1 MALDTE
7 KSPLDAPLSVR
18 AKGYG
23 RWNYSEI
30 EWDDPELVRK
40 VHQFSDTVDEKP
52 LPEGTEG
59 KKPVA
64 VKGASRTIPAL
75 SPKNP
80 NHHKASLMPPNR
92 FCERKAKYVERKPLF
107 SQTACVNDVL
117 PDFSRLGLYPKDQQ
131 IKTAECSNST
141 QLLPVASEPPVVLPR
156 SPMDSKGYSTS
167 VESLHSLKADCKS
180 QIAFPYSS
188 TPKPL
193 PGKRASPLDASMPLF
208 PTTSLSPE
216 LSEDSDFEQHEP
228 TRPKS
233 YLASGALSSSEVFP
247 SWRLHRLSDPKDIS
261 VMGTRKQMTADG
273 CPPTG
278 QVRKMSSFQAD
289 YWACAIPDCL
299 PPSPDRQSPHWDPNK
314 EYEDLLDYTYPIRP
328 KYKLAK
334 DLKYGIRDSSIHDS
348 GIDLDSLS
356 VSPESTL
363 KSTSV
368 PGPEHRTTG
377 DQTVQSF
384 RTPLSKK
391 PKCSAPVS
399 HYGLSP
405 IGKVSFADG
414 SPIGRTIFSSELA
427 PGPSSSDS
435 TNIGKQRWEARY
447 NNCNTRDTNEHDCV
461 LRRAAVGTFL
471 RSTRMLSLQ
480 PDCCS
485 DEEYLPLPPRLKELE
500 RLAQQLTDLSLMI
513 RQPEED
519 DGFPSV
525 GGNGEHLPLE
535 VCGCDGSQQET
546 DCYSRRADS
555 SRECSEEDLLSN
567 QGCEDCANAH
577 GETTSTDARDFVGT
591 ECFETGSER
600 EKEEEGYDRDSLAH
614 HIKVFCCRLEELI
627 RWLHKI
633 AEITDNWIPPRP
645 DVESV
650 KASLQRYLAFK
661 KDLAGHQALT
671 EGVLQDG
678 ERLLK
683 SMASS
688 SPVLQRTL
696 SLIAKQSSE
705 LESNANRL
713 YESILGALDTLDA
726 GLRKSRVSQQAAGP
740 TESSKWLM
748 SATL

>member
-1 MALDTE
+1 
-7 KSPLDAPLSVR
+7 
-18 AKGYG
+18 
-23 RWNYSEI
+23 
-30 EWDDPELVRK
+30 
-40 VHQFSDTVDEKP
+40 
-52 LPEGTEG
+52 
-59 KKPVA
+59 
-64 VKGASRTIPAL
+64 
-75 SPKNP
+75 
-80 NHHKASLMPPNR
+80 
-92 FCERKAKYVERKPLF
+92 
-107 SQTACVNDVL
+107 
-117 PDFSRLGLYPKDQQ
+117 
-131 IKTAECSNST
+131 
-141 QLLPVASEPPVVLPR
+141 
-156 SPMDSKGYSTS
+156 
-167 VESLHSLKADCKS
+167 
-180 QIAFPYSS
+180 
-188 TPKPL
+188 
-193 PGKRASPLDASMPLF
+193 MPLF
-208 PTTSLSPE
+208 ATTSLSPE
-216 LSEDSDFEQHEP
+216 LSEDSDSEQNEP

-233 YLASGALSSSEVFP
+233 YLASGALLSSEVFP
-247 SWRLHRLSDPKDIS
+247 SWRLHRLSDPKDTS
-261 VMGTRKQMTADG
+261 LMGTRKQITVDSCSPA
-273 CPPTG
+273 G

-289 YWACAIPDCL
+289 YWACAIPNCL

-334 DLKYGIRDSSIHDS
+334 DLKYGMRDSSIHDS

-363 KSTSV
+363 MSTSV
-368 PGPEHRTTG
+368 PGQEHRTTG
-377 DQTVQSF
+377 DQTVQRF
-384 RTPLSKK
+384 RTPVSEKA
-391 PKCSAPVS
+391 KCSAPVS

-405 IGKVSFADG
+405 IGKVSFVDG
-414 SPIGRTIFSSELA
+414 SPIGRTIFSRELA
-427 PGPSSSDS
+427 LGPNSSGS
-435 TNIGKQRWEARY
+435 TNVGKQHWEAREI
-447 NNCNTRDTNEHDCV
+447 NCNTRDTGKHDCV

-480 PDCCS
+480 TDCCS

-513 RQPEED
+513 TQPEEEE
-519 DGFPSV
+519 GFPSV
-525 GGNGEHLPLE
+525 GGTGEHLPLE
-535 VCGCDGSQQET
+535 VCGYDGSQRET
-546 DCYSRRADS
+546 DCDSCRADS
-555 SRECSEEDLLSN
+555 SQERSEEDLLSN
-567 QGCEDCANAH
+567 QGCEDCVNTHRCEA
-577 GETTSTDARDFVGT
+577 TRSDARGFVET
-591 ECFETGSER
+591 ECFEAGSEC
-600 EKEEEGYDRDSLAH
+600 EKEEEGHDRDSLAH

-661 KDLAGHQALT
+661 KDLASHQALT
-671 EGVLQDG
+671 GGVLQDG

-713 YESILGALDTLDA
+713 YESITGALDTLEA
-726 GLRKSRVSQQAAGP
+726 GLRKSQVARQPAGP